1 MKLILCIVAFLA
13 LILLGAVGMAWEDS
27 KEELRE
33 YRSLAR

>member
-27 KEELRE
+27 KEGNK
-33 YRSLAR
+33 